1 MIRVLIVESDGLVR
15 DVVAERLESAGFE
28 VGMCPGPSGPDYTC
42 LGSRGGTCPLEQA
55 ADVVVLDAE
64 IPGEDVPDSASGVEL
79 LSYYVGAGKPVIAM
93 RAGSE
98 MLRMFEDDQVH
109 GLGWPPD
116 RDALVQAIEKV
127 APSEST
133 AGGATGGS

>member
-1 MIRVLIVESDGLVR
+1 MIRVLIVESDRLVR

-28 VGMCPGPSGPDYTC
+28 VGMCPGPPGPDYTC
-42 LGSRGGTCPLEQA
+42 LGSRGRTCPLEQA
-55 ADVVVLDAE
+55 ADVIVLDAE
-64 IPGEDVPDSASGVEL
+64 IPGEDVPDSASGVDL
-79 LSYYVGAGKPVIAM
+79 LSYYVGAGKPMIAM

-98 MLRMFEDDQVH
+98 MLRLFDNQVH

-127 APSEST
+127 APSESA
-133 AGGATGGS
+133 AGGATRGS